1 MFYYRIHQLGKNSFR
16 GYIMEPADNK
26 GNLKRNDNYNYVKG
40 TTEEEVYNKLLQLY
54 QKSLN

>member
-1 MFYYRIHQLGKNSFR
+1 
-16 GYIMEPADNK
+16 MEPADNK